1 MINAPPE
8 IRLTAAPLELK
19 HPIFAEAAGAVLD
32 FYGVVRGQEDAREI
46 AGLEYEAH
54 EAMARHQ
61 LELLAAEAAKRFA
74 IGQLILHHRIG
85 FVPVA
90 EPSLFLRVSSAHR
103 GTAFAAAQWVIDEL
117 KARIP
122 IWKHPAFTNLTSGR
136 TLNAALPAHSP
147 A

>member
-1 MINAPPE
+1 MINVPPE
-8 IRLTAAPLELK
+8 ICLTAAPLELK
-19 HPIFAEAAGAVLD
+19 QPIFAEAAGAVLD

-46 AGLEYEAH
+46 AGLDYEAH

-61 LELLAAEAAKRFA
+61 LELLAAKAAARFA

-103 GTAFAAAQWVIDEL
+103 GTAFAAAQWIIDEL

-122 IWKHPAFTNLTSGR
+122 IWKHPAFTDVTADPTENTAPS
-136 TLNAALPAHSP
+136 AHSP